1 MSCAEQAQELTELLA
16 TRPERGRARAE
27 PLATSA
33 PDARVLATRFARV
46 ADLCKSRHAKYR
58 DATLP

>member
-27 PLATSA
+27 PLASSA
-33 PDARVLATRFARV
+33 PDARVLAAQFAFIAGTRKA
-46 ADLCKSRHAKYR
+46 CHAKYR
-58 DATLP
+58 D